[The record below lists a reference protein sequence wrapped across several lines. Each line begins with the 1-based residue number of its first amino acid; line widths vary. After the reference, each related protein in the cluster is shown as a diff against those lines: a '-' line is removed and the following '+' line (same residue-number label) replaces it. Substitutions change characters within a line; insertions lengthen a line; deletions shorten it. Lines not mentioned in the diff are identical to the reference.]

1 MKMPA
6 GKRSLWILA
15 LVAASALAL
24 VLTVWLMKGNPPPGP
39 AEKIRIAG
47 LSLPGAG
54 LFFVAKEQGL
64 FRAEGLEVDLQLHP
78 TGKLALDALG
88 RGAADFAIAGD
99 TPLVF
104 SILAGRKLDILAT
117 VYRPNGGISIIARKE
132 RVATPGDLK
141 GKRLGVTLVSSGQF
155 VADTFLLVHS
165 IAPGAVKLVNL
176 PQDEMAAALL
186 AGTIDAACLWQPA
199 LAQMQA
205 SLGEQGITFPND
217 GLYTF
222 RLSLVAPPGAA
233 AAQPER
239 SRKLLAALKQAQGF
253 IGAQPEQAL
262 DIMSRSTG
270 IPVALFQRFFSPAEY
285 DLGLEQGLLLALDD
299 QSRWAI
305 KNGFIKTDKQADKL
319 PNYLDYLWTD
329 GLTAVSPASVKII
342 R

>member
-1 MKMPA
+1 MPA
-6 GKRSLWILA
+6 EKRSLWILA

-24 VLTVWLMKGNPPPGP
+24 ILTVWLMKGNPPPDR

-54 LFFVAKEQGL
+54 LFFVAKEQGF
-64 FRAEGLEVDLQLHP
+64 FRAQGLEVDLQLHP

-88 RGAADFAIAGD
+88 RGDADFAITGD

-104 SILAGRKLDILAT
+104 SILAGRKLDILTT

-132 RVATPGDLK
+132 RVTSPDNLK

-155 VADTFLLVHS
+155 FADSFLLVHG
-165 IAPGAVKLVNL
+165 IAPAAVTLVNL

-186 AGTIDAACLWQPA
+186 AGTIDAACLWQPT
-199 LAQMQA
+199 LAQMQT
-205 SLGEQGITFPND
+205 SLGEQGVTFPNN

-222 RLSLVAPPGAA
+222 RLSLVATPGAT
-233 AAQPER
+233 AAQPG
-239 SRKLLAALKQAQGF
+239 SRKLLAALKQAQRF
-253 IGAQPEQAL
+253 IGTQPEQAL
-262 DIMSRSTG
+262 EIMSRATG
-270 IPVALFQRFFSPAEY
+270 IPVALFQRFFFPADY

-305 KNGFIKTDKQADKL
+305 KNGFVKANKQADKL
-319 PNYLDYLWTD
+319 PNYLDYLRTD
-329 GLTAVSPASVKII
+329 DLTAVSPESVKII